1 MYMLT
6 YVHTHTHYTYII
18 YTYAYTQAHTYTCT
32 HKYIH
37 MDMHIYTHTCAY
49 IHTCVHVHTIYHYTE
64 ICLIHTCTCIH
75 TGTGTDAHTYLHT
88 YTHTQWS
95 RINAG
100 NMPYPKCL
108 PDGPA
113 PRCLQWETKGRKH
126 MKGPQGGDADLFAF
140 RLRETASHRF
150 SSLCCFTTRGKR
162 WCYTDFPNEVLI
174 REALLFLFPCKSV
187 GQEVVLRLLRD

>member
-18 YTYAYTQAHTYTCT
+18 YTYAYRHTLTHVHKSIYTWICTYTHILVHTYTHACM
-32 HKYIH
+32 YIL
-37 MDMHIYTHTCAY
+37 YTITQ
-49 IHTCVHVHTIYHYTE
+49 

-113 PRCLQWETKGRKH
+113 PRCLQWETKGRKR

-174 REALLFLFPCKSV
+174 RETLLFLFPCKSV